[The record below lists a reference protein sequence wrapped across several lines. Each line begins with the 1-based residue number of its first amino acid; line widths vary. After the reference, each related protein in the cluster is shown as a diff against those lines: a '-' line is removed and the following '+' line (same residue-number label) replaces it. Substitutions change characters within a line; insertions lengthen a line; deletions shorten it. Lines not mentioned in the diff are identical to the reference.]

1 MKHISFLLCAIL
13 LGLAV
18 ASCKQ
23 SKTSKQDD
31 TGVNFTEI
39 DQVEKNTRP
48 FDTAQLPG
56 GTAPK
61 DSFIAFRIYLADGN
75 MVTDSIAASVVYG
88 KLNPGVKNSDFRIEA
103 KDANG
108 RILGTVYP
116 DNVFNF
122 RSCDDGGSQSGPIK
136 NGWIEVYVPFNAKL
150 ETIDFIEADNKS
162 TRQISMKTVRENMVK
177 RQRNKK

>member
-13 LGLAV
+13 LGLTV
-18 ASCKQ
+18 ASCMKT
-23 SKTSKQDD
+23 KTSQQND
-31 TGVNFTEI
+31 TGVNLADI
-39 DQVEKNTRP
+39 DKVEQNTRP
-48 FDTAQLPG
+48 FNSAQMPG
-56 GTAPK
+56 TIAPK

-75 MVTDSIAASVVYG
+75 MVTDSIQASVVYG
-88 KLNPGVKNSDFRIEA
+88 KLNPGVKNNDFRIET

-116 DNVFNF
+116 DNVFSF
-122 RSCDDGGSQSGPIK
+122 RSCDDERSQTGSIK
-136 NGWIEVYVPFNAKL
+136 KGWIEVYVPFNANL